1 MGASAEVVR
10 SRANP
15 FYKQLLELKERGDDD
30 LVLIEGVRLLEEARE
45 ARVPIRGVAASPR
58 VQTSLRGRALLAD
71 LEAHGVPVRLVD
83 ERLVSSVSELETSQG
98 LLALAERPSFPE
110 EALFRGTPLL
120 LVAVAIQ
127 NPGNLGGLLRTAEA
141 AGASGAILTEG
152 TADPLSW
159 KALRGSMGSAFRL
172 PHRRGVSIEAALSL
186 LEERGVVTVAAYATA
201 SVRYDEADLG
211 GPTAFL
217 LGNEGSGLPHDVM
230 RAANRRIGIPMHG
243 GVQSL
248 NVGVAA
254 GILLFE
260 AARQRRGAH

>member
-1 MGASAEVVR
+1 
-10 SRANP
+10 
-15 FYKQLLELKERGDDD
+15 
-30 LVLIEGVRLLEEARE
+30 
-45 ARVPIRGVAASPR
+45 
-58 VQTSLRGRALLAD
+58 
-71 LEAHGVPVRLVD
+71 
-83 ERLVSSVSELETSQG
+83 
-98 LLALAERPSFPE
+98 
-110 EALFRGTPLL
+110 
-120 LVAVAIQ
+120 
-127 NPGNLGGLLRTAEA
+127 
-141 AGASGAILTEG
+141 
-152 TADPLSW
+152 
-159 KALRGSMGSAFRL
+159 MGSAFRL

-201 SVRYDEADLG
+201 SVRYDETDLG

-230 RAANRRIGIPMHG
+230 RAAHRRIGIPMHG